1 MKTIPLIEVIINSQ
15 NGLSDDFL
23 MFGITPE
30 IAIKT
35 DSINNI
41 NNNSIISRKLI
52 VIFSKKPTR

>member
-41 NNNSIISRKLI
+41 NYNSIISRKLI
-52 VIFSKKPTR
+52 VIFSKKTTR